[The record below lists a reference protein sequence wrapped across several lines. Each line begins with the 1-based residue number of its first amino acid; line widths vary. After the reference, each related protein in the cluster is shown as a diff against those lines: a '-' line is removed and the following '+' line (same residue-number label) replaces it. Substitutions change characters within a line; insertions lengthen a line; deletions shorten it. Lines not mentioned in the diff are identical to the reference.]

1 MNDKVTILTERG
13 QISIPASIRREV
25 GLKAGESLR
34 WERLSDTELRV
45 VVDRQITPQGP
56 YAVLG
61 YALRW
66 LPAGAKIRTDE
77 VMRELREGESEG
89 D

>member
-13 QISIPASIRREV
+13 QVSVPASIRRDV
-25 GLKAGESLR
+25 GLKPGESLR

-45 VVDRQITPQGP
+45 VVDRQTTPQGA
-56 YAVLG
+56 YAALG
-61 YALRW
+61 YAVRW
-66 LPAGAKIRTDE
+66 LPPGAKIRTDE
-77 VMRELREGESEG
+77 VMRELREGEGGG